1 MRRISSPFAAHSFA
15 RCAIS
20 FLIATSFLLDSSGLA
35 AENGK
40 EVREIEIP
48 EKGALSTVFMHFYPK
63 WIAPEHILKLV
74 IESQISGV
82 RRSRAVVLE
91 LIGSGARQ
99 EYYFPYGI
107 SVL

>member
-1 MRRISSPFAAHSFA
+1 MRRIPSPFAAHSFA
-15 RCAIS
+15 RRLIL

-48 EKGALSTVFMHFYPK
+48 EKGPVSTVFMHFYPE
-63 WIAPEHILKLV
+63 WIAPEHVLKLL

-91 LIGSGARQ
+91 PIGSGARQ
-99 EYYFPYGI
+99 G
-107 SVL
+107 VLF